1 MKRTRLDRRTKV
13 AGVIAAALLLS
24 CCLLAG
30 CGQEKTETTTDA
42 LDTMENQAGDV
53 SISLGPADGDDLLWR
68 RHGLSGRH
76 LSGG

>member
-42 LDTMENQAGDV
+42 LDTMEN
-53 SISLGPADGDDLLWR
+53 
-68 RHGLSGRH
+68 
-76 LSGG
+76 

>member
-30 CGQEKTETTTDA
+30 CGAQTEID
-42 LDTMENQAGDV
+42 DYGDV
-53 SISLGPADGDDLLWR
+53 CFSL
-68 RHGLSGRH
+68 
-76 LSGG
+76 